1 VARFAMAGSTRHR
14 LFELVTWGMRTG
26 ARPNVRRAPFTLCI
40 FCLTVL
46 RAMSLARCSSRVD
59 VRSLWRA
66 DTLSRVR
73 GKNEFEVIRHG
84 ENAAAA
90 T

>member
-26 ARPNVRRAPFTLCI
+26 ARPNMRRAPFTLCI

-46 RAMSLARCSSRVD
+46 RAMSLVRCSSRID
-59 VRSLWRA
+59 VRSVARA

-73 GKNEFEVIRHG
+73 GKNDFEVIPAG
-84 ENAAAA
+84 ENSTTGA
-90 T
+90 